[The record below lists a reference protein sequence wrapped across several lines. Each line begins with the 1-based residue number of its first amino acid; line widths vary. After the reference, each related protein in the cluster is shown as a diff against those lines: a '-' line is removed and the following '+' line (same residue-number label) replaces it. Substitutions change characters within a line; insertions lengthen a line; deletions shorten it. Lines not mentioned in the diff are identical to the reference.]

1 MVHTIWISKWTV
13 YAKTIKASIYK
24 VYAKQD
30 MGTVFCPMF
39 RFSKAF
45 FTWVLKRSKFGYNLK
60 RSFLRSYGG
69 ESRDSPL
76 FSIWF
81 HHFNTS
87 MSYTSFVQRLFHI
100 RSWSRNS
107 LTSTWYTPMYKWLLY
122 VTLRVFRRPVCSMDL
137 STIITSLWICLQLL
151 LLLWI
156 QMRSPG
162 SSIREL
168 FMTSEALAQTYPEKV
183 WLAPAKSSCHK
194 YFV

>member
-1 MVHTIWISKWTV
+1 MQKLLKPPFIRYMRSKTWELSSAPCFGLARLSSPGFLRGPSLATIWRDPFW
-13 YAKTIKASIYK
+13 
-24 VYAKQD
+24 
-30 MGTVFCPMF
+30 G
-39 RFSKAF
+39 
-45 FTWVLKRSKFGYNLK
+45 GYE
-60 RSFLRSYGG
+60 G

-76 FSIWF
+76 FSICF

-107 LTSTWYTPMYKWLLY
+107 LTSTRYTPMYKWLLY
-122 VTLRVFRRPVCSMDL
+122 VTLRVLSRPVCSMDL

-162 SSIREL
+162 SSFREL